1 MEYALI
7 VHEAQEGGFWAEVP
21 ALEGCFGQGE
31 TLAELYDD
39 MRGAIR
45 SHLEAQQAFGADTSQ
60 PEHIL
65 VTTLSLSDSP
75 AA

>member
-1 MEYALI
+1 MEHILI

-21 ALEGCFGQGE
+21 ALEGCFAQGE

-39 MRGAIR
+39 MRGAIA
-45 SHLEAQQAFGADTSQ
+45 SQVEAQRVFGVDPSQ

-65 VTTLSLSDSP
+65 VTTLNLSESP